1 MEKEQNVVK
10 NEKESG
16 FMFKIYEMK
25 DSLEEG
31 IKNANAVIQN
41 QKDLVDVIN
50 VSDKETLKATAVE
63 IEKTTH
69 DYEKQIE
76 QLEYKKTLC
85 EQLITVYEDD
95 ENEEHSKF
103 LVDVVSALLLLL
115 GVVKP
120 E

>member
-1 MEKEQNVVK
+1 MEKEQKVVK

-50 VSDKETLKATAVE
+50 MSDKETLKATAVE
-63 IEKTTH
+63 IEKTTS
-69 DYEKQIE
+69 DYEKQVE
-76 QLEYKKTLC
+76 QLEYKTTLC
-85 EQLITVYEDD
+85 KQLIAVYEGVDK
-95 ENEEHSKF
+95 ERSTF
-103 LVDVVSALLLLL
+103 LVDVVSTMLLLL